1 MLNECIDVV
10 TKIKNE
16 IISFLHHSHNIVVND
31 ITIEKTESHFDGD
44 LSIVIFSLTKEHK
57 INLSELGNII
67 GERLVGNGYIR
78 CFNVISGYLNITLHD
93 KDIIDIV
100 NNIWIKNT
108 IFNFPR
114 KNKKILIEYSSP
126 NTNKPLHLG
135 HLRNIF
141 LGFSITKILQ
151 MVGYDV
157 ITTTLVND
165 RGIHICKSMIAYMH
179 TGQGGTPES
188 THVKGD
194 HFVGDFYVAFDKIL
208 KQEKETLQLDDDNL
222 APIMIEAQ
230 EMLEKWEKKDP
241 AVWELWKK
249 MNKWVLDGFEETY
262 QKLNIHFDKTY
273 YESQTYLLGKDII
286 AEGLKEGVFF
296 KKEDGSVWVD
306 LKQHNLDEKLLLR
319 GNGTSVYITQ
329 DIGTADMRYKEFNVK
344 DMIYVVGDEQCH
356 YFIVLKYILQKL
368 NKPYADGIYH
378 LSYGMI
384 KLPSGKM
391 KSREGTVIDADDII
405 DKMVE
410 KSEEKLEE
418 IGKINVFTDEEK
430 RETCNIIGLAALRFF
445 LLKISP
451 KKTITFDINKS
462 IDLNGDTGTFI
473 LYTNVRIHSIFMK
486 CDLQID
492 KNMSCKDQVLTK
504 IEKDLIM
511 TIFSFKTLL
520 CKSAEKKDPSLLAQY
535 ALTLAKKFN
544 ILYNNLPI
552 IDEKSHDAKIMRLI
566 IAKIVSNVLETIF
579 DLFGIKIVKKM

>member
-44 LSIVIFSLTKEHK
+44 LSIVIFSLAKEHK
-57 INLSELGNII
+57 INPSELGNII

-194 HFVGDFYVAFDKIL
+194 HFVGDFYVAFDKML

-249 MNKWVLDGFEETY
+249 MNKWVLEGFEETY

-329 DIGTADMRYKEFNVK
+329 DIGTADMRYKEFNVN

-356 YFIVLKYILQKL
+356 HFIVLKYILQKL

-384 KLPSGKM
+384 NLPSGKM

-492 KNMSCKDQVLTK
+492 KNISCKDQVLTK

-535 ALTLAKKFN
+535 TLTLAKKFN

-552 IDEKSHDAKIMRLI
+552 INEKSHDAKIMRLI

>member
-44 LSIVIFSLTKEHK
+44 LSIVIFSLAKEHK
-57 INLSELGNII
+57 INPSELGNII

-194 HFVGDFYVAFDKIL
+194 HFVGDFYVAFDKML

-230 EMLEKWEKKDP
+230 EMLEKWEKKILP
-241 AVWELWKK
+241 CGSCGKK
-249 MNKWVLDGFEETY
+249 
-262 QKLNIHFDKTY
+262 
-273 YESQTYLLGKDII
+273 
-286 AEGLKEGVFF
+286 
-296 KKEDGSVWVD
+296 
-306 LKQHNLDEKLLLR
+306 
-319 GNGTSVYITQ
+319 
-329 DIGTADMRYKEFNVK
+329 
-344 DMIYVVGDEQCH
+344 
-356 YFIVLKYILQKL
+356 
-368 NKPYADGIYH
+368 
-378 LSYGMI
+378 
-384 KLPSGKM
+384 
-391 KSREGTVIDADDII
+391 
-405 DKMVE
+405 
-410 KSEEKLEE
+410 
-418 IGKINVFTDEEK
+418 
-430 RETCNIIGLAALRFF
+430 
-445 LLKISP
+445 
-451 KKTITFDINKS
+451 
-462 IDLNGDTGTFI
+462 
-473 LYTNVRIHSIFMK
+473 
-486 CDLQID
+486 
-492 KNMSCKDQVLTK
+492 
-504 IEKDLIM
+504 
-511 TIFSFKTLL
+511 
-520 CKSAEKKDPSLLAQY
+520 
-535 ALTLAKKFN
+535 
-544 ILYNNLPI
+544 
-552 IDEKSHDAKIMRLI
+552 
-566 IAKIVSNVLETIF
+566 
-579 DLFGIKIVKKM
+579 